1 MQEQLRE
8 FKAEFCRALAHPTR
22 IAILELLEQGELNA
36 GALTR
41 AVNLEQATVSQ
52 HLTVLRAKGIVTTRK
67 AGNQVFYRLRD
78 PVIGEVLRLLR
89 QYFHTN
95 LKEALG
101 LLDEMTSDPGAPNAP
116 VSP

>member
-1 MQEQLRE
+1 MREQLRE

-22 IAILELLEQGELNA
+22 IAILELLEQGEQNA

-41 AVNLEQATVSQ
+41 AVHLEQATVSQ
-52 HLTVLRAKGIVTTRK
+52 HLTVLRAKGLVVTRK
-67 AGNQVFYRLRD
+67 VGNQVFYRLRD

-89 QYFHTN
+89 QYFHTH
-95 LKEALG
+95 LIEALG
-101 LLDEMTSDPGAPNAP
+101 LLDEMTSDL

>member
-1 MQEQLRE
+1 MQERLRE

-22 IAILELLEQGELNA
+22 IAVLELLEQGELSA
-36 GALTR
+36 GMLTK
-41 AVNLEQATVSQ
+41 AVNLEQSAVSQ

-89 QYFHTN
+89 QYFHAH
-95 LKEALG
+95 LSEALG
-101 LLDEMTSDPGAPNAP
+101 LLEEMTSDLVAP
-116 VSP
+116 